1 MEHWYIKIKNLWT
14 ALFGKPVMTDE
25 EREKLRTE
33 LESQQGEIRD
43 LQKLIENLRERLH
56 DAEEQ
61 MQQSDRKLG
70 QMMKTKQMFE
80 RTNNNLSDLV
90 LAMQVRNEE
99 SVRDVA
105 ERLSW
110 SNDLTAIA
118 QCYLS
123 LVQRK
128 DELER
133 HAKMAAK
140 QDDNFNFD

>member
-1 MEHWYIKIKNLWT
+1 MKHWYIKIKNLWT

-33 LESQQGEIRD
+33 LENKQGEIMG
-43 LQKLIENLRERLH
+43 LQTLVENLRERLR

-70 QMMKTKQMFE
+70 QMMKTKQMFDKM
-80 RTNNNLSDLV
+80 NNNLSDLV
-90 LAMQVRNEE
+90 LAMQVGNEE
-99 SVRDVA
+99 SVRDVT
-105 ERLSW
+105 EHLSW
-110 SNDLTAIA
+110 SKDLTAIA